1 MTVLAQSSYPLLDVM
16 WTMLV
21 LFGWILW
28 FWFLFTVYGDLFR
41 RRDIG
46 GWGKTGWVVLTLF
59 LPFIGVLV
67 YLISQ
72 GRGMAARG
80 AEEAQRQR
88 AEMDEYVRSVVA
100 TSGDGS
106 AQIGR
111 AKELLDSGAITA
123 EEYEALK
130 RKVLV

>member
-59 LPFIGVLV
+59 LPFIGVLIYMIV
-67 YLISQ
+67 E
-72 GRGMAARG
+72 GRAMAERS
-80 AEEAQRQR
+80 AEQAQQQR
-88 AEMDEYVRSVVA
+88 AALDEYVRSVAA
-100 TSGDGS
+100 TSDDGA
-106 AQIGR
+106 AQLGK
-111 AKELLDSGAITA
+111 AKELLDSGAITT

-130 RKVLV
+130 HKVLA